1 MPQSLSVISYINYPK
16 YLLRK
21 KKKILKKTNWISLGS
36 FVLSLLI
43 IGCFVFYLYMEMC
56 LVEMNFDLRKKEE
69 EVGALE
75 NETKQ
80 LESKIGNT
88 LSIEELKKK
97 VQDLKL
103 TKANEIRYLR
113 LKGTPTLSLE
123 NK

>member
-1 MPQSLSVISYINYPK
+1 
-16 YLLRK
+16 
-21 KKKILKKTNWISLGS
+21 
-36 FVLSLLI
+36 
-43 IGCFVFYLYMEMC
+43 MEMR

-80 LESKIGNT
+80 LESKISNT
-88 LSIEELKKK
+88 LSIEELRKK

-103 TKANEIRYLR
+103 TKVNEIRYLK

-123 NK
+123 SK